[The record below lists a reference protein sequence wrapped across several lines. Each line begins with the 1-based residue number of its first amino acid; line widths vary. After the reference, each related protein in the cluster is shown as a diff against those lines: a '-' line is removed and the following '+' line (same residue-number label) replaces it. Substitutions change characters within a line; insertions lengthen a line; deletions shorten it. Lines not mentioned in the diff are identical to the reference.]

1 MARELRALGVNVN
14 YAPVCDVANN
24 PANPALG
31 IRSFGDDPEAVGR
44 LAAAT
49 VRGLQGEGV
58 AATAKHFPG
67 AGDTAADPHHELP
80 LVPRTNAELAERE
93 LIPFRAALEAGA
105 RMVMTGHFAL
115 PGRTTTC
122 RRACPPRSCAS

>member
-1 MARELRALGVNVN
+1 M
-14 YAPVCDVANN
+14 CDVANN

-31 IRSFGDDPEAVGR
+31 IRSFGDDPGAVGR

-49 VRGLQGEGV
+49 VRGLQHEGV

-80 LVPRTNAELAERE
+80 LVRRTNAELAALE
-93 LIPFRAALEAGA
+93 LVPFRAALEAGV

-115 PGRTTTC
+115 PGPG
-122 RRACPPRSCAS
+122 RRPAGQPVRRGPARPAARAAASSTA